1 MRPRHL
7 KTSRSKA
14 VAGLVGLV
22 GVVGVVGVMNTHCL
36 QGMNVIPA

>member
-14 VAGLVGLV
+14 VAGFVGL
-22 GVVGVVGVMNTHCL
+22 VGVVGVMNTHCL

>member
-22 GVVGVVGVMNTHCL
+22 GVVGVMNIHCL

>member
-22 GVVGVVGVMNTHCL
+22 GVVGVMNTHCL

>member
-22 GVVGVVGVMNTHCL
+22 GVVGVMNTHYL